1 MNLRFADVF
10 LIILLIVCIVGVA
23 IYFLNRWAYKKMGDQ
38 QSMID
43 RMRQPTTLYVIDK
56 KKGKAQNANLPKAVL
71 EQMPKYAK
79 FLKIY
84 FVKAKVG
91 TQIMTFMCD
100 KNVFQAIPIKK
111 NVKVEVAGLYI
122 INVKGMKTKKELKE
136 IAKEKKLKEKDKNSK
151 K

>member
-56 KKGKAQNANLPKAVL
+56 KKDKAQNANLPKAVL

>member
-136 IAKEKKLKEKDKNSK
+136 IAKEKKLKEKDKNGK